1 MVKKSINFLLYFYK
15 HIPNY
20 FNLLLDVVTKC
31 DFNGKYDELNNEAN
45 GYYLPYN
52 FTTSELLEKCKYQI
66 N

>member
-31 DFNGKYDELNNEAN
+31 DFNGKYDELNKFIKET
-45 GYYLPYN
+45 YN
-52 FTTSELLEKCKYQI
+52 NMFNK
-66 N
+66 